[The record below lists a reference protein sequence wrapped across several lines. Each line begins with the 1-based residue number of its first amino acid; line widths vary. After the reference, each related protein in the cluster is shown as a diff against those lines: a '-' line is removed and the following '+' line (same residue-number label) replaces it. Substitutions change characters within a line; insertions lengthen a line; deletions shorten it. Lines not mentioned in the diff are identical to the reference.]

1 MNVNNK
7 SHLKLLP
14 SSVSPPLP
22 CSPAPRLPCS
32 PCLPLRISP
41 PARPGHRRGPAP
53 ATGRRR
59 GRPHS
64 RRGAALVLL
73 LLFLI
78 PLIAFLA
85 LAIDMGLLA
94 VARTQCQ
101 NAADVAALAGVRTLN
116 GNPATN
122 NNYAAV
128 TPAAQAASTANTV
141 LSTPLQTSQV
151 SVNIGRYAYNTT
163 TKQFEGQLPGSGTS
177 NWSLVQ
183 SKVTLDISQ
192 SMVFSR
198 VLGLKVPTLQATAT
212 AVHRPRDVA
221 LILDYSGSMRFATYP
236 GVLNWPSNYVNNADT
251 NVPQFGHYS
260 ASAAS
265 MYATSFNLPYLA
277 ANVTATTSDGRPP
290 MCADFYQDGGG
301 TPAFLAAPASYGAT
315 PGGDNYLKVNKNQ
328 GSTYAYSV
336 ADLLNYSAP
345 TTSTYDSNFEQYGY
359 TAYGMSPAFNGYTQ
373 GPGYYGKTFF
383 IWPPDPVDDWRK
395 NYFTYPG
402 SSTPMDDN
410 SQLWDSSGSW
420 MAPGVTYSI
429 NYTAILNFIKNIGP
443 NPFPPQLQSGRIVYY
458 TAIPDTIDT
467 SSDPPVDL
475 NQRFWKDYIDYVLG
489 ASDVGGGY
497 YLGVNNASYGL
508 TGYGVD
514 FPWGTPTITAK
525 SSLKGGSKKTPYMF
539 YGDNPQRPK
548 LNFWFGPL
556 TMVDFLENP
565 MLTYFV
571 SPVGSRYCWW
581 PGTCHEAPMYAC
593 KLGIQAALNDIYN
606 NHPND
611 WVSEIMFSV
620 PQQSSN
626 DASGARFNRVRVG
639 LGQNYQNMQDS
650 LWYPPATVFGG
661 GTVTPY
667 DANNL
672 EVPRAFG
679 GTCYAMPLMLA
690 YNQFSGAT
698 ACLNYATPAGDA
710 GGNGRK
716 GAQKI
721 IIFETDGAP
730 NTTATAALNN
740 GGPYQSYYS
749 VRYNMSN
756 PGASEFPSG
765 VAGYADNDPAVTSQ
779 IYTICQQLAAS
790 DTAGPPGYSSGSH
803 KLQIHCIGFGP
814 LFAAGSS
821 EAAACKATLNQMQI
835 IGNVNDGMPSYKI
848 IDGDQNTVI
857 TDLQQAINKILEST
871 IPVSLI
877 Q

>member
-1 MNVNNK
+1 MK
-7 SHLKLLP
+7 QTFRTPP
-14 SSVSPPLP
+14 SALRTRSSLGI
-22 CSPAPRLPCS
+22 CSS
-32 PCLPLRISP
+32 LRS
-41 PARPGHRRGPAP
+41 ARRN
-53 ATGRRR
+53 
-59 GRPHS
+59 

-128 TPAAQAASTANTV
+128 TPAAQSAVTANTV
-141 LSTPLQTSQV
+141 LATPLQTSQV
-151 SVNIGRYAYNTT
+151 TVNIGRYAYNTS

-183 SKVTLDISQ
+183 SKVTLDVSQ
-192 SMVFSR
+192 NMVFSR

-236 GVLNWPSNYVNNADT
+236 GVLSGTNNYVNNADT

-260 ASAAS
+260 AAGAGS
-265 MYATSFNLPYLA
+265 MYATSFSLPYQA

-290 MCADFYQDGGG
+290 LCADFYQNSGG
-301 TPAFLAAPASYGAT
+301 TPAFVPAPASYATT
-315 PGGDNYLKVNKNQ
+315 PGGDNYLTVNKNS
-328 GSTYAYSV
+328 GGGYAYSV
-336 ADLLNYSAP
+336 TDLLNNGK
-345 TTSTYDSNFEQYGY
+345 TYDSNFETQGY
-359 TAYGMSPAFNGYTQ
+359 AAYSMAPTFYGYTQ

-383 IWPPDPVDDWRK
+383 IWPPNPVNDWRK
-395 NYFTYPG
+395 KYFTYPG
-402 SSTPMDDN
+402 STTPMDDN
-410 SQLWDSSGSW
+410 SRLWSSSTGGW
-420 MAPGVTYSI
+420 QAPGFTYSV
-429 NYTAILNFIKNIGP
+429 NYNAILNFIKNVGP
-443 NPFPPQLQSGRIVYY
+443 NPFPTQLQSGRIVYY

-467 SSDPPVDL
+467 SSDPPTDL

-489 ASDVGGGY
+489 ACDLGAGF
-497 YLGVNNASYGL
+497 YLPINTPDFWGL
-508 TGYGVD
+508 TGYGSDVA
-514 FPWGTPTITAK
+514 WGTPLITPK
-525 SSLKGGSKKTPYMF
+525 SSLSGNPKPYMN
-539 YGDNPQRPK
+539 YSDNPKRPK

-556 TMVDFLENP
+556 TMVDFLENYT
-565 MLTYFV
+565 LTSVLTGLGY
-571 SPVGSRYCWW
+571 PAASRYCWW
-581 PGTCHEAPMYAC
+581 PGTCHEAPMYGC

-611 WVSEIMFSV
+611 YVSMIMFSV
-620 PQQSSN
+620 PKQSPTDN
-626 DASGARFNRVRVG
+626 SGARFNRVRVG
-639 LGQNYQNMQDS
+639 MGQNYQNMQDS
-650 LWYPPATVFGG
+650 LWYPPATVGVG

-667 DANNL
+667 DPNNL
-672 EVPRAFG
+672 EVPRAYG

-690 YNQFSGAT
+690 YNQFSASP
-698 ACLNYATPAGDA
+698 ACLNYTSPVGDA

-730 NTTATAALNN
+730 NFTASATLIN

-749 VRYNMSN
+749 VRYNMNS
-756 PGASEFPSG
+756 PGGSEFPTG
-765 VAGYADNDPAVTSQ
+765 VSQYGDNDPAVTSQ

-790 DTAGPPGYSSGSH
+790 DTASPPGYSSGSH
-803 KLQIHCIGFGP
+803 KLQLHCIGFGP
-814 LFAAGSS
+814 LFAPGSS
-821 EAAACKATLNQMQI
+821 QAAACTNTLNQMQVL
-835 IGNVNDGMPSYKI
+835 GNVTDGMPSYKI
-848 IDGDQNTVI
+848 VYGDQNTVI
-857 TDLQQAINKILEST
+857 TSLQQSINKILEST